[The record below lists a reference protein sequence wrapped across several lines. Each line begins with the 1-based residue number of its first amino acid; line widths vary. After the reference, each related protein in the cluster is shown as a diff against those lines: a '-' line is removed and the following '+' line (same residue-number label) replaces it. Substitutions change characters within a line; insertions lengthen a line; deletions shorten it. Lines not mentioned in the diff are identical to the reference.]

1 MKKVVQ
7 LKDGT
12 DILIRRLRKRD
23 VDKSLAFFQALPT
36 EDRKYLRRDVTRREV
51 VRERIYTMKSG
62 RVKRL
67 VAEFE
72 NEIIADCALE
82 LETYEWKSHISEIRL
97 IVARTFHRKGLG
109 TLLARELYWL
119 AAKEDV
125 EQIVVKMMEPQI
137 GARRIFERLGFKE
150 DLTLSEYVKDQSGLI
165 QDLIIMRC
173 DLQILMK
180 ELEDYFAVSD
190 WQRTR

>member
-1 MKKVVQ
+1 MKKVAQ

-12 DILIRRLRKRD
+12 DVLIRSLRKKD
-23 VDKSLAFFQALPT
+23 TDKSLAFFQALPA
-36 EDRKYLRRDVTRREV
+36 EDRKYLRRDVTKREV
-51 VRERIYTMKSG
+51 VKERINTMKSG

-67 VAEFE
+67 VAELD
-72 NEIIADCALE
+72 NEIIAECALE

-97 IVARTFHRKGLG
+97 IVAHPFHRKGLG
-109 TLLARELYWL
+109 TLLAHELYWL

-125 EQIVVKMMEPQI
+125 EQIVVKMMGPQI
-137 GARRIFERLGFKE
+137 GARRIFEKLGFKE
-150 DLTLSEYVKDQSGLI
+150 DITLSEYVKDQSGSK

-173 DLQILMK
+173 NLQILMK
-180 ELEDYFAVSD
+180 EMEDYFIESD